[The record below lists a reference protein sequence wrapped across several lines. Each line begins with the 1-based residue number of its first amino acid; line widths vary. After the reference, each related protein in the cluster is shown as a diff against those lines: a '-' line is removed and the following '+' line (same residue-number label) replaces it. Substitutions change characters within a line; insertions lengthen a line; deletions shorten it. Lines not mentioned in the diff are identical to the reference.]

1 MAKVS
6 VKRVYD
12 DPADSDGARVLVD
25 RLLPRG
31 VSKERAHLDQW
42 LKAVAPTT
50 ELRKWYSHDPD
61 PPHRQQGRRA
71 QRSSGARPTP
81 ELRSLN
87 ALPINISVPG
97 SGPQSTMYGLFS
109 PDGRRFA
116 LGSVIYASY
125 EE

>member
-50 ELRKWYSHDPD
+50 ELRTWYSHDPAKWED
-61 PPHRQQGRRA
+61 FQTRYEGELHDNPDQSAAFNELEHLHNDG
-71 QRSSGARPTP
+71 RPTSSP
-81 ELRSLN
+81 PARSPSTAKLRC
-87 ALPINISVPG
+87 
-97 SGPQSTMYGLFS
+97 S
-109 PDGRRFA
+109 PN
-116 LGSVIYASY
+116 S
-125 EE
+125 

>member
-50 ELRKWYSHDPD
+50 EQRTWYSHDPD

-87 ALPINISVPG
+87 AEHAAQRDEGVLVMP
-97 SGPQSTMYGLFS
+97 
-109 PDGRRFA
+109 RR
-116 LGSVIYASY
+116 
-125 EE
+125 